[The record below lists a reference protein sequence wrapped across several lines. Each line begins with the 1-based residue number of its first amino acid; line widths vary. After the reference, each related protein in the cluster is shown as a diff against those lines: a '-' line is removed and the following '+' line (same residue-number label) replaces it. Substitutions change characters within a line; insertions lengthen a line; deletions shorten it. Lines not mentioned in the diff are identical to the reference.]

1 MMKLWKGT
9 MAYTERANLV
19 DLTLLQVCSMA
30 LGVLV
35 GVLTTR
41 KKKPQ
46 TALIAGGVFAATC
59 VPIMNKF
66 LDITEELAG
75 EKE

>member
-35 GVLTTR
+35 GVLTTDR
-41 KKKPQ
+41 KS
-46 TALIAGGVFAATC
+46 V
-59 VPIMNKF
+59 V
-66 LDITEELAG
+66 
-75 EKE
+75 